1 MDKAKE
7 METIMKKLLILLLI
21 VCTAAAGA
29 VRAEEGIWIEE
40 TPLTAF
46 LTSERLDREIYPEIR
61 LNPNRDAFPN
71 GFLYQEP
78 SLFYGDIVPEFICFS
93 APDNTFLTEFTLDRA
108 DYIDPEK
115 EIHYSYT
122 SYAGSLWQMNS
133 PRPEEEDCVPVDGVD
148 GKTVFLYPDRNWA
161 YGLIDT
167 PEYSETSRLAIWLW
181 MGRMDPDLSR
191 DEKLAI
197 LRDAIIP
204 EVDRVKAE
212 LRYETFD
219 PFWNNGEF
227 AGCRYC
233 NTNFPDQ
240 PLTIAF
246 PALKMKNAD
255 GTEKEERMILTEK
268 TASTN
273 GVYWFGGDI
282 CLETRTAV
290 FGREPLISLIKPGDK
305 NTLEITVSSGRK
317 YLVKVDGM
325 DKGWESVWY
334 VSSTVT
340 LEDGRVIEHSFIPH
354 HMGWTGPEDITALI
368 EAFDAAIES

>member
-1 MDKAKE
+1 
-7 METIMKKLLILLLI
+7 MKKLLILLLI
-21 VCTAAAGA
+21 VCAAAGG

-40 TPLTAF
+40 TPLKTF

-61 LNPNRDAFPN
+61 LNPNGNAFPN

-78 SLFYGDIVPEFICFS
+78 SLIYGDIDPKFICFS
-93 APDNTFLTEFTLDRA
+93 APENTFLTEFTLGRA

-115 EIHYSYT
+115 EIQYSYT
-122 SYAGSLWQMNS
+122 SYIGSLWQINS
-133 PRPEEEDCVPVDGVD
+133 PRPGEKDCIPVDGED
-148 GKTVFLYPDRNWA
+148 GKTVFLYPDDNWA

-191 DEKLAI
+191 EEKLAV

-227 AGCRYC
+227 AGCRYY

-240 PLTIAF
+240 PLTIDF

-255 GTEKEERMILTEK
+255 GTEKEARMILTEK
-268 TASTN
+268 TASTH

-282 CLETRTAV
+282 CLETRIAV
-290 FGREPLISLIKPGDK
+290 FGRGPIVSLIKPGDK
-305 NTLEITVSSGRK
+305 NTLEITAASGRK
-317 YLVKVDGM
+317 YLVKIDGM

-334 VSSTVT
+334 VSSTMT
-340 LEDGRVIEHSFIPH
+340 LEDGRVIEYSFTPH

-368 EAFDAAIES
+368 EAFDAAIAY